1 MCRFQVDIY
10 GEKEKKNQKKKGAE
24 RKGFV
29 SPILFILCVV
39 LVYNSHQMNLR
50 LAEYEQAQTELEE
63 KIDEQKEIKQALE
76 EKADYINSDEYYKEL
91 AREKLGLA
99 DENDILFKKQNN

>member
-1 MCRFQVDIY
+1 MAKRA
-10 GEKEKKNQKKKGAE
+10 KKTRTKKD
-24 RKGFV
+24 RKGKGLIAAV
-29 SPILFILCVV
+29 VLILCVV

-91 AREKLGLA
+91 AREKLGLTGGRSGYPVV
-99 DENDILFKKQNN
+99 

>member
-1 MCRFQVDIY
+1 MAKRD
-10 GEKEKKNQKKKGAE
+10 
-24 RKGFV
+24 RKGKGLIAAV
-29 SPILFILCVV
+29 VLILCVV
-39 LVYNSHQMNLR
+39 LVHNSHQMNLR

>member
-1 MCRFQVDIY
+1 MAKRA
-10 GEKEKKNQKKKGAE
+10 KKTRTKKD
-24 RKGFV
+24 RKGKGLIAAV
-29 SPILFILCVV
+29 VLILCVV